1 MLYLDGSYLE
11 GGGQICRNALA
22 LSTLTGE
29 SFKMDKIRL
38 GRKQPGLKPQHL
50 TAINTLKELC
60 NAKTN
65 HVNIG
70 NIELTYEPGQIKPK
84 SMTVD
89 IGTAGST
96 TLLLQAILFPLSFGS
111 KPCTIS
117 LVGGTD
123 VAWSQPFDYMKE
135 VYFPHLQKFVKK
147 LDIKLLKRGYYPKGG
162 GNIELS
168 VSPKF
173 KRKDFSDFSDFV
185 KEVRA
190 NSPRIDLMERGKI
203 IQIKGVAHSAQE
215 LAKREVVERIVE
227 RAKIALKPLDVP
239 IDIRQ
244 EYSQAHSTGCGIT
257 LWAVC
262 SNDEDEL
269 NAVNPIRL
277 GADCIGELRKSA
289 EKVGIEAA
297 ERMIEQLKLDAP
309 VDRYLG
315 DGLVPWLMF
324 GGRYK
329 VTEVSKHCKTNIWT
343 TNHFVKN
350 KVELKDSVVS
360 CEF

>member
-22 LSTLTGE
+22 LSTLIRE

-38 GRKQPGLKPQHL
+38 GRKQPGLKQQHL

-60 NAKTN
+60 SAKTN
-65 HVNIG
+65 PVKVG
-70 NIELTYEPGQIKPK
+70 DIELTYEPGQLKPK

-89 IGTAGST
+89 VKTAGST
-96 TLLLQAILFPLSFGS
+96 TLLLQAILLPLSFGS
-111 KPCTIS
+111 KSCKIS

-123 VAWSQPFDYMKE
+123 TAWSQPFDYMKE
-135 VYFPHLQKFVKK
+135 VYLPHLQKFVKK

-173 KRKDFSDFSDFV
+173 KRKDFPDFSDFI
-185 KEVRA
+185 KEIHDNV
-190 NSPRIDLMERGKI
+190 PRIDLMERGKI

-215 LAKREVVERIVE
+215 LAKREVVERMVE
-227 RAKIALKPLDVP
+227 RTKIALKSLDVP
-239 IDIRQ
+239 INIRQ
-244 EYSQAHSTGCGIT
+244 EYSQTHSTGCGIT

-262 SNDEDEL
+262 STDEDEL
-269 NAVNPIRL
+269 SAVNPIRI
-277 GADCIGELRKSA
+277 GTDCLGELRKSA

-324 GGRYK
+324 GGKYK

-343 TNHFVKN
+343 TNHFIKN
-350 KVELKDSVVS
+350 KIRLKGNMVS